1 MRFIHIADVHLGMQP
16 DAGFPWSE
24 ERGEAIWESFRRI
37 IRLAGREKT
46 DFLLIAGDLF
56 QCQPLLRELKE
67 VNDLFAS
74 IPETIVVLIAGNHDY
89 VKRESFYRGFDW
101 ADNVVMLLSP
111 EPECVEVPEKKT
123 AVYGCSYDKKRSWK
137 TGWTACGRRE
147 NEISSAARARRR
159 CPPHAVESG
168 PHGAGWV

>member
-74 IPETIVVLIAGNHDY
+74 IFSLFLHLLNARHDN
-89 VKRESFYRGFDW
+89 REQLHDD
-101 ADNVVMLLSP
+101 A
-111 EPECVEVPEKKT
+111 
-123 AVYGCSYDKKRSWK
+123 
-137 TGWTACGRRE
+137 
-147 NEISSAARARRR
+147 
-159 CPPHAVESG
+159 
-168 PHGAGWV
+168 

>member
-56 QCQPLLRELKE
+56 QRQPLELTSTDIGGTAFRTNSIE
-67 VNDLFAS
+67 TRCIARMGAS
-74 IPETIVVLIAGNHDY
+74 V
-89 VKRESFYRGFDW
+89 FD
-101 ADNVVMLLSP
+101 
-111 EPECVEVPEKKT
+111 
-123 AVYGCSYDKKRSWK
+123 
-137 TGWTACGRRE
+137 
-147 NEISSAARARRR
+147 SAA
-159 CPPHAVESG
+159 AVRKEIFI
-168 PHGAGWV
+168 PAT

>member
-101 ADNVVMLLSP
+101 ADNVVLLLSP
-111 EPECVEVPEKKT
+111 EPE
-123 AVYGCSYDKKRSWK
+123 
-137 TGWTACGRRE
+137 
-147 NEISSAARARRR
+147 
-159 CPPHAVESG
+159 
-168 PHGAGWV
+168 

>member
-56 QCQPLLRELKE
+56 QRQPLLRELKPRLCE
-67 VNDLFAS
+67 
-74 IPETIVVLIAGNHDY
+74 AGELLP
-89 VKRESFYRGFDW
+89 RFRLGRQRGN
-101 ADNVVMLLSP
+101 APV
-111 EPECVEVPEKKT
+111 
-123 AVYGCSYDKKRSWK
+123 A
-137 TGWTACGRRE
+137 
-147 NEISSAARARRR
+147 
-159 CPPHAVESG
+159 
-168 PHGAGWV
+168 GAGVC